1 MWFYFSILLLGGPS
15 PPSQLVPK
23 QLKTVLPCKA
33 LGFSYGLITA
43 VICGNWIFVLR
54 SANEVKLP
62 RKICCI
68 TLKLAQSGP
77 STEAN
82 MYRYQSE

>member
-43 VICGNWIFVLR
+43 VVVGGESLSEVYFLSSLGIPVDRTR
-54 SANEVKLP
+54 STTKKTTA
-62 RKICCI
+62 
-68 TLKLAQSGP
+68 T
-77 STEAN
+77 STTSFALME
-82 MYRYQSE
+82 